1 MDEIAGVNT
10 ASLGGHFHIWKTRA
24 GGFHDELNGHVFN
37 LERDGL
43 RQVVNA
49 LMVCRPV
56 SNRLTTIHL
65 RNITIVQAYAQTSDY
80 DDNKTEEFN
89 DQLQNVINQTPKE
102 HILLVLRD

>member
-1 MDEIAGVNT
+1 MAFF
-10 ASLGGHFHIWKTRA
+10 GGKEDKHEHVV
-24 GGFHDELNGHVFN
+24 GFLVHKDI
-37 LERDGL
+37 
-43 RQVVNA
+43 VNA
-49 LMVCRPV
+49 LMECRPV